1 MSEAISGVDV
11 APRRLIVRQSALTI
25 FAIAWRNLWRN
36 RRRTWLTAGG
46 VAFAVM
52 LLTAAL
58 SLQSGSYAMM
68 IDTGTGLFHGHIQ
81 IQHEDYLD
89 DPRFRDTGPDVSGLV
104 ADLRQRQPV
113 AAATPRLSS
122 YALVSDEDRSFAAQL
137 LGVDPDVEPQVSS
150 IPGSTTHGRFIEGGS
165 EAFIGAAL
173 AHNLG
178 VEVGDEI
185 VALGSD
191 REGGLVA
198 MALEVV
204 GIFETGHPDLDR
216 ATLEIPIE
224 AFREAYGMGD
234 EAHHIAIRLHEVADS
249 EPLAAQLNQEL
260 SAGVRAVQW
269 RELLPELEQSIEL
282 DRVSSVFFYSIL
294 ALLVLFSVVNTFIMT
309 VFERTHEFGMLIAV
323 GVRRWGIVGMLQ
335 VEALWMSLVG
345 VALGGVLVTPLLVWM
360 IESGIPMGDS
370 AELLRQFHM
379 PDRLYGGR
387 NFVLMASVPLAL
399 VVACQLAAFLPF
411 IASASSALF
420 WSLPERQVPVL
431 AAILAVAHS
440 TAEILAIR

>member
-1 MSEAISGVDV
+1 MSEALPGFAV
-11 APRRLIVRQSALTI
+11 APRTLVIRHSALTI

-58 SLQSGSYAMM
+58 SLQSGSYATM
-68 IDTGTGLFHGHIQ
+68 IDTGTGLYHGHIQ
-81 IQHEDYLD
+81 IQNEAYQDHPKLRNTVPEA
-89 DPRFRDTGPDVSGLV
+89 SALV
-104 ADLRQRQPV
+104 AALRQRPVV
-113 AAATPRLSS
+113 AAVAPRLTA

-137 LGVDPDVEPQVSS
+137 LGVDPDVEPRVSS
-150 IPGSTTHGRFIEGGS
+150 IARSTTQGRFIEGGS

-191 REGGLVA
+191 REGALAA

-224 AFREAYGMGD
+224 TFREAYGMGD
-234 EAHHIAIRLHEVADS
+234 EVHHIAIRLHHAVDNDPLVA
-249 EPLAAQLNQEL
+249 ELNREL
-260 SAGVRAVQW
+260 PAGVRALHW
-269 RELLPELEQSIEL
+269 RELLPELEQAIEL
-282 DRVSSVFFYSIL
+282 DRVSSVFFYAIL

-335 VEALWMSLVG
+335 LEALWMSLVG
-345 VALGGVLVTPLLVWM
+345 VVLGGVLVAPLLLWM
-360 IESGIPMGDS
+360 IESGIPMGES
-370 AELLRQFHM
+370 AELMRQFHM

-387 NFVLMASVPLAL
+387 NFLLMGSVPVAL
-399 VVACQLAAFLPF
+399 IIACQLAAFLPF
-411 IASASSALF
+411 QRVRRIVPADAL
-420 WSLPERQVPVL
+420 R
-431 AAILAVAHS
+431 AD
-440 TAEILAIR
+440 